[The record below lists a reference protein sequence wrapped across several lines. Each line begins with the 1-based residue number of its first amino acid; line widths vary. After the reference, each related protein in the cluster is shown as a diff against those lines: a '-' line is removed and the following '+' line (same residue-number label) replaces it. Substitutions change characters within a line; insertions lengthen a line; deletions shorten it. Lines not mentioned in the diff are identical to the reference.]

1 MELVTV
7 NIFVAII
14 ATLGPKKNVQHPKL
28 MTKSQIKQ
36 YSVILSNYIY
46 SILKNAF

>member
-14 ATLGPKKNVQHPKL
+14 ATLGPKKSSTPKIND
-28 MTKSQIKQ
+28 QITNKT
-36 YSVILSNYIY
+36 ILCNI
-46 SILKNAF
+46 K